1 MPAVIISPPKV
12 DAVVTNKS
20 ITLLHMCPGAD
31 RTYSDS
37 LQAVRGHQYHPV
49 LSEPGTADVSCSVDF
64 RSLRRAALALA
75 VPEAASGSATKPVAV
90 HGPLTQGEL
99 LMGLGIEVSKPVAPV

>member
-1 MPAVIISPPKV
+1 
-12 DAVVTNKS
+12 
-20 ITLLHMCPGAD
+20 MCPGAD

-64 RSLRRAALALA
+64 RSLRRAALALP
-75 VPEAASGSATKPVAV
+75 VPEGASGSAAKPVAV

-99 LMGLGIEVSKPVAPV
+99 LMGLGIEVSKPVVLV

>member
-1 MPAVIISPPKV
+1 M
-12 DAVVTNKS
+12 
-20 ITLLHMCPGAD
+20 
-31 RTYSDS
+31 
-37 LQAVRGHQYHPV
+37 

-75 VPEAASGSATKPVAV
+75 VPETGSGTTKPVVV

-99 LMGLGIEVSKPVAPV
+99 LMGLGIEVSNQLRQPDPCWLVLGFRLDGGSVAAAGAAIPTGLSSRWREY

>member
-1 MPAVIISPPKV
+1 MF
-12 DAVVTNKS
+12 AVVAT
-20 ITLLHMCPGAD
+20 PGAD
-31 RTYSDS
+31 RTYTDS

-75 VPEAASGSATKPVAV
+75 VPEETFGHRKATSVAV
-90 HGPLTQGEL
+90 YGPLTQGEL
-99 LMGLGIEVSKPVAPV
+99 LMGLGIEVSAHQCLNKLLDVTHHHLWT

>member
-1 MPAVIISPPKV
+1 M
-12 DAVVTNKS
+12 
-20 ITLLHMCPGAD
+20 
-31 RTYSDS
+31 
-37 LQAVRGHQYHPV
+37 

-75 VPEAASGSATKPVAV
+75 VPSESGTGAKPVVV

-99 LMGLGIEVSKPVAPV
+99 LMGLGIEVSKQCY